1 MCKNPF
7 AMKSYCKG
15 KTHFFLCNFF
25 NITHTRYFWSPNML
39 GRWGVH
45 PLELLNTKQFCDISQ
60 VSYNLTQLWHYL
72 PGDSVRF
79 HQLRAQSCKNASRHF
94 KCQLQAQAIIYA
106 FDQPAM
112 DLRVHDPLPLR
123 SISLL
128 RQLKEPRKSNYAL
141 DYWLVIKG
149 SNLGT
154 GGWQR
159 CTGKGKAL
167 PRRPQVTT
175 PLNLHAFTNPE
186 TLRTLS

>member
-7 AMKSYCKG
+7 AMKSCCKG

-94 KCQLQAQAIIYA
+94 KCQLQEQICCHLW
-106 FDQPAM
+106 FWPA
-112 DLRVHDPLPLR
+112 DYSPDVPRTSGLIRLLEQLTKLRNMFYL
-123 SISLL
+123 
-128 RQLKEPRKSNYAL
+128 L
-141 DYWLVIKG
+141 DYK
-149 SNLGT
+149 
-154 GGWQR
+154 
-159 CTGKGKAL
+159 
-167 PRRPQVTT
+167 
-175 PLNLHAFTNPE
+175 
-186 TLRTLS
+186 TLF